1 MARIPPKPAHCYPWY
16 LRIFFFFQKRKWG
29 AVPMPLLLWGRAPT
43 VMIAFLSMWKKLNR
57 KRSPLP
63 AELRALISLR
73 VSQIN
78 TCTFCI
84 DLNTALLLQ
93 QGACQE
99 RIGALSQYNCSPLFD
114 EKEKTALL
122 YTEQVTK
129 EKSDVSEELFA
140 TLLTYF
146 SEDAIVELTALI
158 AFQTLSCKFNTA
170 LGA

>member
-1 MARIPPKPAHCYPWY
+1 
-16 LRIFFFFQKRKWG
+16 
-29 AVPMPLLLWGRAPT
+29 MPLLLWGRAPT
-43 VMIAFLSMWKKLNR
+43 VMISFLSMWKKLNR

-78 TCTFCI
+78 TCSFCI

-93 QGACQE
+93 KGVQQE
-99 RIGALSQYNCSPLFD
+99 KVGALSQYSASPLFD

-122 YTEQVTK
+122 YAEQVTK
-129 EKSDVSEELFA
+129 EKSEVTEELFA
-140 TLLTYF
+140 ALKTYL

-170 LGA
+170 LGV